1 MRPKEEGEGAQRQ
14 SCPLFLWR
22 QGLPGLGPGSKEAG
36 SRGETAAKAG
46 GLRWGD

>member
-14 SCPLFLWR
+14 PCPLFWR
-22 QGLPGLGPGSKEAG
+22 QGLPGLGRGSKEAG
-36 SRGETAAKAG
+36 IRGETVAKAG